1 VSIAG
6 RQLPTPEPAPESA
19 AFAGSRLAVVQ
30 DQQDQIAE
38 VALDLIDVSKVY
50 RSGGSALLALDK
62 VSLSVAPGEFVC
74 LIGASGCGKSTLL
87 NLAAGLDT
95 PTSGQVRADGQRVAL
110 MFQEPALFPWLTAA
124 KNIEIALRAR
134 DAERPRPTFS
144 LTGMRQVWAGRNLR
158 AGWRARRTRQAEL
171 RARTAELLETVHLGG
186 FGDKRPHELSGGMRQ
201 RVALA
206 RALAQDADV
215 LLMDE
220 PFGALDAMT
229 RDLLH
234 EELERICGERTLT
247 VLFVTHN
254 VREAARLGDRVIV
267 LSSRPG
273 RVIEEYAVPRQG
285 QRRIDSAQVAELAA
299 TMTDRLREEMSR
311 HGN

>member
-1 VSIAG
+1 MSISNRQAAPPGIPPGAAAVGGTRAGATGADG
-6 RQLPTPEPAPESA
+6 RQA
-19 AFAGSRLAVVQ
+19 AVTLAG
-30 DQQDQIAE
+30 
-38 VALDLIDVSKVY
+38 VSKRY
-50 RSGGSALLALDK
+50 GTGPRSVLALDQ
-62 VSLSVAPGEFVC
+62 VSLTVGRGEFVC

-87 NLAAGLDT
+87 SVVAGLDSA
-95 PTSGQVRADGQRVAL
+95 TSGQVAVGGRVAM
-110 MFQEPALFPWLTAA
+110 MFQEPGLLPWLTAGG
-124 KNIEIALRAR
+124 NVELALRAR
-134 DAERPRPTFS
+134 KVPKAD
-144 LTGMRQVWAGRNLR
+144 RQQR
-158 AGWRARRTRQAEL
+158 A
-171 RARTAELLETVHLGG
+171 AELLKLVRLDG
-186 FGDKRPHELSGGMRQ
+186 FGGKRPHELSGGMRQ

-234 EELERICGERTLT
+234 DELDRICAEQTLT

-254 VREAARLGDRVIV
+254 VREAVRLGDRVVV

-273 RVIEEYAVPRQG
+273 RVIEEYRVPGDWSRG
-285 QRRIDSAQVAELAA
+285 IDSPQTAKLAG
-299 TMTDRLREEMSR
+299 TITDRLREEMGR

>member
-1 VSIAG
+1 VSVGNRQAAPPGMAPGAAAVPGNRAG
-6 RQLPTPEPAPESA
+6 PADP
-19 AFAGSRLAVVQ
+19 AGGPVAVRLG
-30 DQQDQIAE
+30 
-38 VALDLIDVSKVY
+38 DVSKRYGTGPRAV
-50 RSGGSALLALDK
+50 LALDQ
-62 VSLSVAPGEFVC
+62 VSLTVRRGEFVC

-87 NLAAGLDT
+87 SVVAGLDSAT
-95 PTSGQVRADGQRVAL
+95 AGRVTVGGRVAM
-110 MFQEPALFPWLTAA
+110 MFQEPGLLPWLTAA
-124 KNIEIALRAR
+124 GNVELALRAR
-134 DAERPRPTFS
+134 KVPRDD
-144 LTGMRQVWAGRNLR
+144 
-158 AGWRARRTRQAEL
+158 RRH
-171 RARTAELLETVHLGG
+171 RTDELLKLVRLDG
-186 FGDKRPHELSGGMRQ
+186 FGGKRPHELSGGMRQ

-234 EELERICGERTLT
+234 DELERICAEQTLT

-254 VREAARLGDRVIV
+254 VREAVRLGNRVIV

-273 RVIEEYAVPRQG
+273 RVIDEYLVPDDGPRG
-285 QRRIDSAQVAELAA
+285 INTAQTAEMASVI
-299 TMTDRLREEMSR
+299 TDRLREEMRR

>member
-1 VSIAG
+1 MSLNIG
-6 RQLPTPEPAPESA
+6 RRGTPPGTSPAASA
-19 AFAGSRLAVVQ
+19 APGETSAPGAGGNQTAAAHGPASGARGSGI
-30 DQQDQIAE
+30 DP
-38 VALDLIDVSKVY
+38 ALRVIEVSKVY
-50 RSGGSALLALDK
+50 GSGRAAVLALDK

-87 NLAAGLDT
+87 NLVAGLDA
-95 PTSGQVRADGQRVAL
+95 PTSGQISSEGRVAL

-124 KNIEIALRAR
+124 RNIEIALQARGVAKASRA
-134 DAERPRPTFS
+134 
-144 LTGMRQVWAGRNLR
+144 
-158 AGWRARRTRQAEL
+158 
-171 RARTAELLETVHLGG
+171 ARTKELLQVVHLSG
-186 FGDKRPHELSGGMRQ
+186 FGGKRPHELSGGMRQ

-234 EELERICGERTLT
+234 DELERICAERTLT

-254 VREAARLGDRVIV
+254 VREAARLGDRVLV
-267 LSSRPG
+267 MSSRPG
-273 RVIEEYAVPRQG
+273 RVIEEYQVPRTG
-285 QRRIDSAQVAELAA
+285 PRRIDSVQVAELAGK
-299 TMTDRLREEMSR
+299 MTDRLREEMRR